1 MDYLA
6 LRAELRED
14 PAGLN
19 YAPIIGVG
27 SHNIVAA
34 LLNIPRYPRPGS
46 VTVSTVLIWA
56 AKHGILAKLRAAAA
70 GENPQVASIAEVA
83 LLLVQNPNI
92 PAIDLALPDVQ
103 EMFDVLTAAGVIA
116 VEDRDE
122 LFLLG
127 TVSLSRADIIG
138 LGIVREDD
146 VARALAEVSDD

>member
-1 MDYLA
+1 MDYTT
-6 LRAELRED
+6 LRTEIETD
-14 PAGLN
+14 PESLG
-19 YAPIIGVG
+19 YAPLVAAG
-27 SHNIVAA
+27 SHNQVAA
-34 LLNIPRYPRPGS
+34 LLNEPRYPGPGP
-46 VTVSTVLIWA
+46 VDIATVLIWA
-56 AKHGILAKLRAAAA
+56 AKHGTLAKLRAAAA
-70 GENPQVASIAEVA
+70 GDNPQVASIAEVA

-127 TVSLSRADIIG
+127 TVSLSRADVLG

-146 VARALAEVSDD
+146 VARALAEVL

>member
-6 LRAELRED
+6 LRAELQTD

-19 YAPIIGVG
+19 YAPFIEVG

-34 LLNIPRYPRPGS
+34 LLDLPRYPRPGS

-56 AKHGILAKLRAAAA
+56 AKHGVLAKLRAAAA
-70 GENPQVASIAEVA
+70 GDNPQVASIAEVA

-103 EMFDVLTAAGVIA
+103 EMFGVLVAAGVIA
-116 VEDRDE
+116 ADERDE
-122 LFLLG
+122 LFVLG
-127 TVSLSRADIIG
+127 TVALSRADVLG

-146 VARALAEVSDD
+146 VARDLAEVQP